1 MNLTFIIDQ
10 NHSYRR
16 AIEIA
21 YEKAKS
27 NGGVDEITARECE
40 FVLSQPEP
48 DYVYDEVRFANTLRL
63 HEGCVCPCAALNPWD
78 AYEHSKIDARR
89 RAVEC
94 VATQMDSIWLD
105 VKKTAVGVDP
115 ELLNELSFS
124 IDETGTIRPVSILR
138 PIDAKAEKQLFEL
151 LNEHSEFKKA
161 AEDYVWMLA
170 GLVGRTIEGLSGDYA
185 RHFTHSC
192 LREG

>member
-1 MNLTFIIDQ
+1 MNLTYFFDP

-27 NGGVDEITARECE
+27 EGGVDEITARECE

-48 DYVYDEVRFANTLRL
+48 DYVYDEARFDNTLHL
-63 HEGCVCPCAALNPWD
+63 WEGYICPEAALSPRD

-89 RAVEC
+89 CAAEC
-94 VATQMDSIWLD
+94 VANQMESIWED
-105 VKKTAVGVDP
+105 VKKTAVGIDP
-115 ELLNELSFS
+115 ELLNELSLS
-124 IDETGTIRPVSILR
+124 IDETGTIRPVSLSR
-138 PIDAKAEKQLFEL
+138 PLDVKAEKQLFDL